1 MGIVT
6 RTEQIQFKSKEIS
19 VLAHASKNLYNSANF
34 EMRKRFF
41 ENEKLYHEKKEKGKP
56 LFYSKTKKNSEQG
69 LYEMFKDTELYKEL
83 PAQTAQWTLKKLSTN
98 WKSYFANHTRWLKE
112 FKENP
117 SKFPIK
123 VKEMPDGTIKMRRK
137 FGGLPVREE
146 EPCIPNYKPKD
157 GEYILVFTNQQC
169 WIENG
174 MVRFPPKSMI
184 SNLKIKTRLID
195 VDLREVRIIPNGFNY
210 VCEIVYNKEI
220 NPEALSSGRMIGIDL
235 GASNLVTIGNN
246 FGAKPIVV
254 KGGVAKGMNHYYNR
268 EKTRLQSIYD
278 KVGIKYGNKLSH
290 LNWKRNNKFRDYFH
304 KISRFIINYVIE
316 NNIDIIVIGK
326 NDLWKKKSNIG
337 KRNNQNFT
345 SIPHTKLI
353 EMIQYKAQ
361 EVGIEVILQEEAHTS
376 KCSFL
381 DNESLEH
388 HEKYM
393 GKRIKRGLFRSVKG
407 ILINADVNGA
417 LNIMRKAFPNAFAN
431 GIQGVGLHPVRCY
444 I

>member
-1 MGIVT
+1 
-6 RTEQIQFKSKEIS
+6 
-19 VLAHASKNLYNSANF
+19 
-34 EMRKRFF
+34 
-41 ENEKLYHEKKEKGKP
+41 
-56 LFYSKTKKNSEQG
+56 
-69 LYEMFKDTELYKEL
+69 
-83 PAQTAQWTLKKLSTN
+83 
-98 WKSYFANHTRWLKE
+98 
-112 FKENP
+112 
-117 SKFPIK
+117 
-123 VKEMPDGTIKMRRK
+123 
-137 FGGLPVREE
+137 
-146 EPCIPNYKPKD
+146 
-157 GEYILVFTNQQC
+157 
-169 WIENG
+169 
-174 MVRFPPKSMI
+174 
-184 SNLKIKTRLID
+184 
-195 VDLREVRIIPNGFNY
+195 
-210 VCEIVYNKEI
+210 
-220 NPEALSSGRMIGIDL
+220 
-235 GASNLVTIGNN
+235 
-246 FGAKPIVV
+246 
-254 KGGVAKGMNHYYNR
+254 
-268 EKTRLQSIYD
+268 
-278 KVGIKYGNKLSH
+278 
-290 LNWKRNNKFRDYFH
+290 
-304 KISRFIINYVIE
+304 VIE